1 MRLPI
6 RRMAPRA
13 NAERDSSEANVRAGP
28 HQPASYNRL
37 TCRSHRVPAF
47 HIRAMRFAPFGAEPE
62 RAARR
67 RAAFTE
73 GTRAVAPA
81 AFATGIWGLVTGVA
95 MVKAGLTPWQ
105 ALGMTLLVYAG
116 SAQLAAL
123 PLIAASA
130 PISVV
135 LLTAAV
141 VNLRF
146 LIFSA
151 ALQPYFR
158 RHSLLR
164 RAALGYIATDVGFA
178 VFMARFGDASD
189 KERGTSEQLWIFLGM
204 ATRIWIAWQ
213 SFSLAGILLAAQVP
227 TEWGLEFAAIIGLIA
242 LAVPMITTRPTLIG
256 AIVSGAVAVAAAN
269 LPLKLGLVLAVVIG
283 IVASMVAETV
293 LRKRRSA

>member
-1 MRLPI
+1 
-6 RRMAPRA
+6 
-13 NAERDSSEANVRAGP
+13 
-28 HQPASYNRL
+28 
-37 TCRSHRVPAF
+37 
-47 HIRAMRFAPFGAEPE
+47 MRFAPFGAEPQ
-62 RAARR
+62 RAAGR
-67 RAAFTE
+67 RAAFND

-95 MVKAGLTPWQ
+95 MVKAGLTSWQ

-123 PLIAASA
+123 PLIAAAA
-130 PISVV
+130 PVSVI

-158 RHSLLR
+158 RHSLLK

-178 VFMARFGDASD
+178 VFMARYSDAPED
-189 KERGTSEQLWIFLGM
+189 ARGNGEQLWFFLGM

-213 SFSLAGILLAAQVP
+213 SFSVAGILLAGQVP

-242 LAVPMITTRPTLIG
+242 LAVPMIISRPALTG
-256 AIVSGAVAVAAAN
+256 AIVAGVVAVAAAD
-269 LPLKLGLVLAVVIG
+269 LPLKLGLVLAVVVG
-283 IVASMVAETV
+283 IVASMAAEAI
-293 LRKRRSA
+293 LPPRRLA